1 MSSKMLRRMSAVVVS
16 VALLVVIGCGGG
28 NENAESDT
36 GKAQVQQQ
44 QPAAKPKAALKKGD
58 PIKGKT
64 LYMQSCSACHGADG
78 KGIKGIG
85 KDLVHSEFVKQ
96 KTDEEL
102 LHYVIVGRPVN
113 DPLNTTGIP
122 MPPKGGNPALTD
134 EQILDIIAY
143 IRTIQE

>member
-1 MSSKMLRRMSAVVVS
+1 MSSQMLRRTSAVLVTA
-16 VALLVVIGCGGG
+16 ALLVVMGCGGG
-28 NENAESDT
+28 SEKAETETS
-36 GKAQVQQQ
+36 KAQVQQQ
-44 QPAAKPKAALKKGD
+44 PASQPKAALKKGD

-64 LYMQSCSACHGADG
+64 FYMQSCSACHGQDG
-78 KGIKGIG
+78 LGIKGIG
-85 KDLVHSEFVKQ
+85 KDLVHSEFMKQ

-122 MPPKGGNPALTD
+122 MPPRGGNPALTD

-143 IRTIQE
+143 LRTIQK